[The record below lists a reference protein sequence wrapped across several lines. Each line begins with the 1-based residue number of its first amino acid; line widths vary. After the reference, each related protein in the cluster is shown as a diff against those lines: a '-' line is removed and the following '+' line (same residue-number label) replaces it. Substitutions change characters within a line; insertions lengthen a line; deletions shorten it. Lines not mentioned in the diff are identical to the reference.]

1 MIQWPRLIIHVC
13 GLTVRSG
20 FVNYYMAE
28 HNDFGKEGEA
38 LALEF
43 LRKNDF
49 EVLHCNWRHLKFEID
64 IIATKASLLHIIE
77 VKTRHYFPG
86 AFPEESVTKKKFN
99 FIKKG
104 AEEFLYQHPEYKHI
118 QFNVLSITIHRNKEP
133 DFFLIEDVF
142 L

>member
-1 MIQWPRLIIHVC
+1 
-13 GLTVRSG
+13 
-20 FVNYYMAE
+20 MAR

-38 LALEF
+38 LALAF

-49 EVLHCNWRHLKFEID
+49 EILHCNWRYSRYEID
-64 IIATKASLLHIIE
+64 IIAKKQSMLHIIE

-99 FIKKG
+99 FLKKA
-104 AEEFLYQHPEYKHI
+104 AEEFLYHHPEYKHI
-118 QFNVLSITIHRNKEP
+118 QFNILSIIYFKNKEP
-133 DFFLIEDVF
+133 EFFLIRDVF